1 MTPQFVG
8 RSPLKFRAAHPVGGL
23 VEVGGEL
30 FYRIA
35 NHDAMPPFLMSM
47 VSDSNHW
54 IFLSS
59 NGALTAGRGD
69 PDHALFP
76 YQTDDRIHD
85 SQDQVGGKTVLRV
98 KRRGRVQLWEPFSPR
113 YAGLYEITRS
123 VAKSVYGNRVVFEEV
138 NHDLGLSFAAAW
150 MTSERFGF
158 VRRTAI
164 LNLAPGAVELDVVD
178 GIQNVLPD
186 GLTRAF
192 QMEFS
197 TLADAYKESELDPS
211 SGLALFRLS
220 AIPTDRN
227 EPNEALRTTTVWSE
241 GIQPAR
247 RLLCSAQLDRYR
259 AGQELEDEHFI
270 RGRRGAYLVG
280 ARIELSEDEQREWN
294 VVADVGQDATS
305 VAELIRLL
313 TSDADLR
320 AELEVDIRLGTR
332 NLMRIVASVDGLQ
345 LTADELASWRHFSN
359 ALFNAMRGGVPGSGY
374 EISSSDLRSYLRSAS
389 QAVSA
394 RNAALLE
401 GLPGVLSHRGLLE
414 LPGVA
419 EDRDL
424 ERLVNEYLPLTFSR
438 RHGDPSRPWNLFS
451 IELKAAD
458 GGRLLNYEGNWRD
471 IFQNWEALALSF
483 PGYVESMIFKFL
495 DASTADG
502 YNPYHITR
510 EGFDWEVVDP
520 AKPWSHIG
528 YWGDHQVVYLLRLL
542 EVSARH
548 HTGAL
553 ERLLNRR
560 VFAYADLP
568 YRIKAHTAML
578 RDPFRTIDF
587 DVDLDRQIRGR
598 AANLGSDGKLLPAPD
613 GTPYHANLAEKL
625 LIAILA
631 RLFNYIPEAGVWMNT
646 QRPEWN
652 DANNALVGNG
662 VSVVTLC
669 QLRRLVAFCERLFG
683 TTQLGGF
690 EVAAEVADA
699 LRQVADVLGRHPARA
714 GGLMSDRERRGVLDG
729 LGTAGSEYR
738 QRIYTRGFS
747 GERASLTV
755 PELGSFC
762 EVVLRHIDHS
772 IRSNRRD
779 DGLYHAYNLMEV
791 SEDGIAIRR
800 LDEMLEGQVAVIGSG
815 ALRARECADV
825 LDALRASRLYRP
837 DQDSYL
843 LYPDRKLPGF
853 LEKNNLAPE
862 AVLGSATVAGMVE
875 GGDDAIVIRDVNG
888 AVHFGADLHNRHL
901 LGRALAERHL
911 PDAEVAEILALYES
925 VFHHRSFTGRSGAFY
940 KYEGLGCVYWHMV
953 SKLLLSVQEVL
964 ASVAGDPGE
973 EALVERLWKQY
984 TGIRDGLGLH
994 KTPAVYG
1001 AMPIDPYSHTPS
1013 FAGAQQPGMTGQVKE
1028 DLIIRLGEMGV
1039 RVEEGRLIFQPDLAT
1054 RTEFLSEA
1062 RTFRFIG
1069 VDGQEAS
1076 LHLEVGTLA
1085 FTTCQVPVVAHRE
1098 GPPRIELTPREGPCR
1113 VITSLALDLAT
1124 SGAIFERT
1132 GEVRR
1137 LDVYWGFAE
1146 GQRQAHLAAGALA

>member
-1 MTPQFVG
+1 MTRQYVG
-8 RSPLKFRAAHPVGGL
+8 RSRLKFRAAHPVGGL
-23 VEVGGEL
+23 VEVSGEV

-35 NHDAMPPFLMSM
+35 DHDAMPPFLMSM

-59 NGALTAGRGD
+59 NGALTAGRRD
-69 PDHALFP
+69 PDRALFP

-85 SQDQVGGKTVLRV
+85 SEDQVGGKTVLRV
-98 KRRGRVQLWEPFSPR
+98 RRRGRVQLWEPFSPR

-123 VAKSVYGNRVVFEEV
+123 VAKSVYGNRVVFDEV

-158 VRRTAI
+158 VRRTTI
-164 LNLAPGAVELDVVD
+164 LNLAPGSVELDVVD

-241 GIQPAR
+241 GIHPTR
-247 RLLCSAQLDRYR
+247 RLLCSAQLDQFR
-259 AGQELEDEHFI
+259 AGHEIEDEAFI

-280 ARIELSEDEQREWN
+280 AQIALSAHEQREWN

-305 VAELIRLL
+305 VADLIRLL
-313 TSDADLR
+313 TSDADLH
-320 AELEVDIRLGTR
+320 AELEADIQLGTR
-332 NLMRIVASVDGLQ
+332 NLIRIVASVDGLQ

-359 ALFNAMRGGVPGSGY
+359 ALFNAMRGGVPGRGY
-374 EISSSDLRSYLRSAS
+374 EISSSDLRSYLVSAS
-389 QAVSA
+389 RVVSA
-394 RNAALLE
+394 RRSTLLE
-401 GLPGVLSHRGLLE
+401 ALPAVLSHRSLLE
-414 LPGVA
+414 LPDVG
-419 EDRDL
+419 EDCDL

-502 YNPYHITR
+502 YNPYHIAR
-510 EGFDWEVVDP
+510 DGFDWEVVDP
-520 AKPWSHIG
+520 TNPWSHIG

-542 EVSARH
+542 EVSARYH
-548 HTGAL
+548 PEAL
-553 ERLLNRR
+553 ERLLDRR

-568 YRIKAHTAML
+568 YRIRAHSAML
-578 RDPFRTIDF
+578 REPATTIDF
-587 DVDLDRQIRGR
+587 DHNLDRQIRGR
-598 AANLGSDGKLLPAPD
+598 AASLGSDGKLLPRPD
-613 GTPYHANLAEKL
+613 GTPYHANLVEKL
-625 LIAILA
+625 LISVLA

-669 QLRRLVAFCERLFG
+669 QLRRLVAFCARLFRA
-683 TTQLGGF
+683 TPVAGF
-690 EVAAEVADA
+690 EVSSELADA
-699 LRQVADVLGRHPARA
+699 LRQVA
-714 GGLMSDRERRGVLDG
+714 GGLGPHPVPADGRISDRDRRSVLDA
-729 LGTAGSEYR
+729 LGTAGSDYR
-738 QRIYTRGFS
+738 QRLYTEGFS
-747 GERASLTV
+747 GDRAFLTV
-755 PELGSFC
+755 PELGSFWD
-762 EVVLRHIDHS
+762 VTLGHIDHS
-772 IRSNRRD
+772 IRANRRA

-791 SEDGIAIRR
+791 SEDGIAIRH
-800 LDEMLEGQVAVIGSG
+800 LDEMLEGQVAVLGSG
-815 ALRARECADV
+815 ALCARECADV
-825 LDALRASRLYRP
+825 LDALRESRLYRA

-853 LEKNNLAPE
+853 LEKNTLAPE
-862 AVLGSATVAGMVE
+862 AVLGSAIVASLVE
-875 GGDDAIVIRDVNG
+875 RGDDTIVVRDVNG
-888 AVHFGADLHNRHL
+888 AVHFRADLRNRHL
-901 LGRALAERHL
+901 LRRALEERRL
-911 PDAEVAEILALYES
+911 SDTEVTEILALYES
-925 VFHHRSFTGRSGAFY
+925 VFHHRAFTGRSGAFY

-964 ASVAGDPGE
+964 ASVGGNPEE
-973 EALVERLWKQY
+973 EAVAERLRKHY
-984 TGIRDGLGLH
+984 TGIRDGLGVH
-994 KTPAVYG
+994 KTPDVYG
-1001 AMPIDPYSHTPS
+1001 AMPLDPYSHTPS

-1039 RVEEGRLIFQPDLAT
+1039 RVEEGRLIFQPQLAT
-1054 RTEFLSEA
+1054 RAEFLPEA
-1062 RTFRFIG
+1062 RTFRFLD

-1076 LHLEVGTLA
+1076 LHVEIGTLA
-1085 FTTCQVPVVAHRE
+1085 FTTCQVPVVAHRT
-1098 GPPRIELTPREGPCR
+1098 GPPRIELTPREGPSR
-1113 VITSLALDLAT
+1113 AIAGLALDRAT
-1124 SGAIFERT
+1124 SDAIFERT

-1146 GQRQAHLAAGALA
+1146 E